1 MLAVHFYNDQS
12 SFRLSGRLYLLVHMP
27 SGPVTCGFVPVGTE
41 GVHSGDVWSEW
52 ISLAFEQHSTG
63 RVVMLRADLS

>member
-27 SGPVTCGFVPVGTE
+27 SGPVTCGFVPVGME
-41 GVHSGDVWSEW
+41 EVH
-52 ISLAFEQHSTG
+52 LYYA
-63 RVVMLRADLS
+63 